1 MQASP
6 APSKL
11 QNCTTSTQS
20 PLFRPPGG
28 TRVATGCLHASR
40 PTAMQICWVSAT
52 RDPARQLSHKFRS
65 ANRYEILALSLL
77 LRLTTTLRAAQTG
90 KVILGQGA
98 DTAYPPLLRNAAMP
112 LRCRGTLLLCRPL
125 QRRST
130 SSTPSSGDQID
141 CTFAELGVALHQGAL
156 RSPSRSPQAT
166 PCGLTVRCDDEG
178 GLQLKQSW

>member
-125 QRRST
+125 QRSQHVKYTLQWRSDRLHFRRT
-130 SSTPSSGDQID
+130 GCSLAPRRTPIAESIAPGD
-141 CTFAELGVALHQGAL
+141 
-156 RSPSRSPQAT
+156 
-166 PCGLTVRCDDEG
+166 TVWLDG
-178 GLQLKQSW
+178 